1 METEEKA
8 RDRIVVVHGLGANN
22 GTTWLLSRRLRARGY
37 DVTQFGYPSLFQSI
51 EGLAERFEARLRRL
65 VEQDSQRPLHL
76 VTHSMGGIL
85 TRIVLG
91 KFQPECLGRV
101 VMLGTPN
108 QGSHAARKVAP
119 YFGRLCYPLV
129 QLSDAPESVIHEVNI
144 PQNVPIGIIAGTRD
158 RVVELSATHLPV
170 ESDHYTVPT
179 GHGRLLLRI
188 DVVEQVVHF
197 LQNGTFSGK
206 SDSTAQQEASE
217 THLAKPV

>member
-1 METEEKA
+1 M
-8 RDRIVVVHGLGANN
+8 VHGLGANN

-119 YFGRLCYPLV
+119 ILGVYV
-129 QLSDAPESVIHEVNI
+129 
-144 PQNVPIGIIAGTRD
+144 TR
-158 RVVELSATHLPV
+158 SC
-170 ESDHYTVPT
+170 
-179 GHGRLLLRI
+179 
-188 DVVEQVVHF
+188 
-197 LQNGTFSGK
+197 N
-206 SDSTAQQEASE
+206 
-217 THLAKPV
+217 